1 MILSMFPNRSLMML
15 RRSLGAVALA
25 LALTAGLSVSTAHAQ
40 ACSFSGTLNTNTEK
54 LANGEPV
61 QGNPDAE
68 VLLTEFFDPNCPH
81 CQRFK
86 PVMDK
91 VMAQY
96 GDQVRYYKQPLPL
109 WPFSRPQVQAMLLA
123 KEKGKYYE
131 MIDAQLTSPNAG
143 KGGMTIDQIVNL
155 SEDVG
160 IDPDWM
166 RSQLQSNAKQA
177 TVNRLPYEAR
187 QAGVDST
194 PTLAIGQK
202 VVPSRSPACIG
213 QLIEQ
218 ELSSGQTTS
227 SAGGR

>member
-1 MILSMFPNRSLMML
+1 MIDLMLPDRSPTLL
-15 RRSLGAVALA
+15 RRLLGTVALA
-25 LALTAGLSVSTAHAQ
+25 FALSAGLDVSTAHAQ
-40 ACSFSGTLNTNTEK
+40 GCSFNGTLNTNTEQ
-54 LANGEPV
+54 LAKGEPV
-61 QGNPDAE
+61 QGNPDADL
-68 VLLTEFFDPNCPH
+68 LLTEFFDPNCPH

-96 GDQVRYYKQPLPL
+96 GDHVRYYKQPLPL

-143 KGGMTIDQIVNL
+143 QGGMTIDQIVNL
-155 SEDVG
+155 AADVG
-160 IDPDWM
+160 IDSDWM
-166 RSQLQSNAKQA
+166 RSRLQSNAKQA
-177 TVNRLPYEAR
+177 AVNRLPYEAR

-213 QLIEQ
+213 RLIEQ

>member
-1 MILSMFPNRSLMML
+1 MLPDRSPTLL
-15 RRSLGAVALA
+15 RRLLGAVALA
-25 LALTAGLSVSTAHAQ
+25 LTLSVGLDVSTAHAQ
-40 ACSFSGTLNTNTEK
+40 ACSFNGTLNTNPEQ

-61 QGNPDAE
+61 QGNSDAE

-109 WPFSRPQVQAMLLA
+109 WPFSRPQIQAMLLA

-143 KGGMTIDQIVNL
+143 RGGMTTDQIVGL
-155 SEDVG
+155 AEDVG

-166 RSQLQSNAKQA
+166 RSRLQSNAKQA
-177 TVNRLPYEAR
+177 AVNRLPYEAR
-187 QAGVDST
+187 QAGVNST

-202 VVPSRSPACIG
+202 VVSSRSPACIG
-213 QLIEQ
+213 RLIEQ
-218 ELSSGQTTS
+218 ELSSQEATS
-227 SAGGR
+227 SAGGQ

>member
-1 MILSMFPNRSLMML
+1 MVRHVLPNRSLTML
-15 RRSLGAVALA
+15 RRTLGALA
-25 LALTAGLSVSTAHAQ
+25 LAFALSVTLDVSTAHAQ
-40 ACSFSGTLNTNTEK
+40 ACSFNGTLNTNTEQ
-54 LANGEPV
+54 LAQGEPV

-68 VLLTEFFDPNCPH
+68 LLLTEFFDPNCPH

-109 WPFSRPQVQAMLLA
+109 WPFSRPQIQAMYLA
-123 KEKGKYYE
+123 KDKGKYYE

-143 KGGMTIDQIVNL
+143 KGGMSVDQIVNL
-155 SEDVG
+155 SEDIG
-160 IDPDWM
+160 LDPDWM

-177 TVNRLPYEAR
+177 AVNRLPYEAR
-187 QAGVDST
+187 QAGVNST

-202 VVPSRSPACIG
+202 VVGGRSPACIG
-213 QLIEQ
+213 RLIEQ
-218 ELSSGQTTS
+218 ELSSEQTTS